1 MKKKTM
7 QSWITFEKKIMEL
20 ENQKLEMM
28 NPNTKFQEER
38 KLAIVDALLRN
49 DFDGVTALSQEIKEQ
64 QSKQIAAIEE
74 KVNFFKDR
82 QQKIREAYN
91 ESPLKDNTLYMHA
104 VETDDKEIIELFR
117 QRKVSEE
124 LYQQLMDTYY
134 STHFDARKDEKW
146 TPDVSQFIHK
156 KNKPIQPNQD
166 IKNILKEMKIWYN
179 EERVT
184 DFYEPDNQETVK
196 VPTKKPSIQM
206 NFIKEWN
213 IIKELLT
220 YVQACKVILDPSDII
235 LDKKG
240 TTMYIYIPWMDKTV
254 IISNIYGVWT
264 HIYKGKV
271 AIKEIQD
278 STISSLCDKYKGKK
292 INFWLD
298 FWWIEGRKSR
308 LIKTLKLTR
317 KELIEQTQ
325 KELIESMTQE
335 TQPTEQITTVS
346 TEIQEENW
354 GILRKIEEWNEEG
367 NDGNQKKRF
376 WSLREKI
383 DYFSADKGHLDH
395 KTLNFDTAYSAI
407 TTSVVI
413 NKEWPWAKVYVH
425 IGKNIFGY
433 YVSKNTEDITKIKLW
448 DIVNVRAKRIGL
460 EGKPIFFHRPE

>member
-7 QSWITFEKKIMEL
+7 KSWITFEKKIMEL

-28 NPNTKFQEER
+28 DPNAKFQEET

-49 DFDGVTALSQEIKEQ
+49 DFDAVTALNQEIKEQ
-64 QSKQIAAIEE
+64 QNNQIAALEE
-74 KVNFFKDR
+74 KVNFFKNH
-82 QQKIREAYN
+82 QQKIRELSGMDKNYP
-91 ESPLKDNTLYMHA
+91 ESSLRDNDLYMHA
-104 VETDDKEIIELFR
+104 VETDDKETIELFK
-117 QRKVSEE
+117 QRKISEE

-134 STHFDARKDEKW
+134 NTLLDNKPHTVW
-146 TPDVSQFIHK
+146 TPDVVWIIEHITK
-156 KNKPIQPNQD
+156 KIKPIQPNQD

-179 EERVT
+179 EKRVT

-220 YVQACKVILDPSDII
+220 YVQACKVLLDPSDII

-317 KELIEQTQ
+317 KELITQTQ
-325 KELIESMTQE
+325 KELMESMGDKE
-335 TQPTEQITTVS
+335 T
-346 TEIQEENW
+346 EN
-354 GILRKIEEWNEEG
+354 ENEEK
-367 NDGNQKKRF
+367 NDANQKKRF

-383 DYFSADKGHLDH
+383 DDFSADKEHLTH
-395 KTLNFDTAYSAI
+395 KTLNFTTAYPGI
-407 TTSVVI
+407 ITSVVP
-413 NKEWPWAKVYVH
+413 NKEWPWVKVYVN

-433 YVSKNTEDITKIKLW
+433 YVSKNTEDTNKIKLW
-448 DIVNVRAKRIGL
+448 DIVQVKAKRIGL

>member
-1 MKKKTM
+1 
-7 QSWITFEKKIMEL
+7 
-20 ENQKLEMM
+20 
-28 NPNTKFQEER
+28 
-38 KLAIVDALLRN
+38 
-49 DFDGVTALSQEIKEQ
+49 
-64 QSKQIAAIEE
+64 
-74 KVNFFKDR
+74 
-82 QQKIREAYN
+82 
-91 ESPLKDNTLYMHA
+91 MHA
-104 VETDDKEIIELFR
+104 VETDDKETIELFK
-117 QRKVSEE
+117 QRKISEE

-134 STHFDARKDEKW
+134 NTLLDNKPHTVW
-146 TPDVSQFIHK
+146 TPDVVWTIEHITK
-156 KNKPIQPNQD
+156 KIKPIQPNQD

-179 EERVT
+179 EKRVT

-213 IIKELLT
+213 IIKELLA
-220 YVQACKVILDPSDII
+220 YVQACKVLLDPSDII

-240 TTMYIYIPWMDKTV
+240 TTMYIYIPWIDKTV

-271 AIKEIQD
+271 AIKEIQG

-317 KELIEQTQ
+317 KELITQTQ
-325 KELIESMTQE
+325 SQLLESMTQE
-335 TQPTEQITTVS
+335 ILPTQQTATTS
-346 TEIQEENW
+346 TEMKEE
-354 GILRKIEEWNEEG
+354 GREEGKEERNEEKREEK

-383 DYFSADKGHLDH
+383 DDFSADKGHLTH
-395 KTLNFDTAYSAI
+395 KTLNFTTAYQGI
-407 TTSVVI
+407 ITSVVP
-413 NKEWPWAKVYVH
+413 NKEWPWVKVYVN

-433 YVSKNTEDITKIKLW
+433 YVSKNTEETNKIKLW
-448 DIVNVRAKRIGL
+448 DIVNVRAKRIAL